1 MKSMT
6 LARGAALLAV
16 CVAGAPLAL
25 AKLPPPNLTPE
36 AKAKAAEA
44 AAKTAWSNKV
54 AAYKLCLSQD
64 KVVEKYRA
72 SVSAAGKPVP
82 APIGTPACAD
92 PGPFAYTPPP
102 LEAAG
107 AHSPPAT
114 AAAPPNSTQPAAAA
128 PKQQ

>member
-6 LARGAALLAV
+6 LARGAALLAIGL
-16 CVAGAPLAL
+16 GASLAI
-25 AKLPPPNLTPE
+25 AKLPAPTPSPE

-44 AAKTAWSNKV
+44 AAKTAWSGKLD
-54 AAYKLCLSQD
+54 AYKLCLSQD
-64 KVVEKYRA
+64 KTAEKYRA
-72 SVSAAGKPVP
+72 SMSAAGKPVP
-82 APIGTPACAD
+82 APIATTACAD
-92 PGPFAYTPPP
+92 PGPFVYAPPP

-114 AAAPPNSTQPAAAA
+114 AASPPHSTQPAAAS